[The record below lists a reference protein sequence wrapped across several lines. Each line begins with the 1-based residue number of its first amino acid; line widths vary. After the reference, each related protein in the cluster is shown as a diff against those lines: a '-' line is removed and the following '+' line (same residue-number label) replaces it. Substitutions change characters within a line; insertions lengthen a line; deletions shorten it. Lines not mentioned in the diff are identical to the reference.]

1 MVIAISSID
10 PTVHFPV
17 SIASPERYLDNREPS
32 PPLAPGGN
40 ISSNK
45 PTVIIPPFE
54 YPKDSPL
61 LIALEAAAV
70 RNQ

>member
-1 MVIAISSID
+1 MVIAISSIG

-45 PTVIIPPFE
+45 PTAITPPFE
-54 YPKDSPL
+54 NPKDSPL
-61 LIALEAAAV
+61 LCGIQNFV
-70 RNQ
+70 